1 MRARDYPWW
10 MVVAAPVA
18 AWLLV
23 ALGATWRIVRVRVH
37 EREALLGRGERC
49 IFALWHSRLLPLA
62 FTHRGR
68 SVALLISRHRD
79 GELIARIITRLGYRT
94 ARGSSTRGGEEG
106 IREMLRHAEEG
117 RLLGITPDGPRGPAE
132 QVKPGLVYLASRTGY
147 PILPVAAAAK
157 GEWVLDSWDRFRIP
171 YPFTTV
177 VVAYGPPILVPARLS
192 DEEIEVWRVRIE
204 AGLRELTAEVE
215 RAAAGG
221 AGA

>member
-10 MVVAAPVA
+10 MVIAAPIA

-117 RLLGITPDGPRGPAE
+117 HLLGITPDGPRGPAE

-171 YPFTTV
+171 FPFTTV